1 MHGGGGGMWMASMA
15 GFGWGDRPKPKQPFT
30 RARLLRILRYFRP
43 HLSLVAA
50 TVGFIV
56 VSSLVGLVPPLL
68 IARLIDHALPHHDFK
83 ELSLIAL
90 LMMASG
96 VVGGVI
102 GVGQSYF
109 NTLVGQR
116 VMLDIRNQ
124 LYSHLLRLSLRF
136 FTVTKTG
143 EIMSRVS
150 NDVSNVQGTITN
162 SFVVMLTNLVMVAST
177 LVLMFVWNWRLTL
190 LSLAII
196 PVFLWPTRNVGR
208 INYAIQQ
215 QVQKKLADLTAHMQ
229 ETLNVSG
236 VVLVK
241 SFVRQ
246 RHEAAKFRRSSE
258 ELTEMQIRAS
268 MLGRW
273 FFMVLGLFGV
283 IGPALIFWYGG
294 LEVFRGALTVGQ
306 VVAFVALLGRLY
318 MPLSSLLGLKVELQS
333 SMALF
338 ERIFEYLDLPV
349 EIEDKPNAPALPP
362 VRGHIAFEQVGF
374 EYLPGR
380 PVLHAVSFEV
390 QPGQLAAL
398 VGPSGA
404 GKTTLTYL
412 VPRFYDPTSGSVRID
427 GHDIR
432 DVQLA
437 SLGRQIG
444 IVTQETYLFHASLR
458 DNLRY
463 GNEGAPEEDV
473 IAAARA
479 AHIHE
484 MIAALPEG
492 YETIVGER
500 GYRLSGGE
508 KQRVAIARAILTD
521 PRILILDEATSSLD
535 SQSEAFIQEALERLR
550 RGRTSLVIAHRLS
563 TILQADVILVID
575 QGRLVEKGTHA
586 ELLARSG
593 LYARLY
599 EQQFKPRRRL
609 VEEVPA

>member
-1 MHGGGGGMWMASMA
+1 MMVHGGGWMSSMA
-15 GFGWGDRPKPKQPFT
+15 GLGWGDRPKPRQPFT
-30 RARLLRILRYFRP
+30 RAKAMRIIRYFRP
-43 HLSLVAA
+43 YRGQVAM
-50 TVGFIV
+50 TVVCIV
-56 VSSLVGLVPPLL
+56 AGALLGLVPPVV
-68 IARLIDHALPHHDFK
+68 IARLIDHAIPHRDLP
-83 ELSLIAL
+83 ELSLLAF
-90 LMMASG
+90 LMIGSG
-96 VVGGVI
+96 LVGGLI
-102 GVGQSYF
+102 GVAQNYF
-109 NTLVGQR
+109 NTVVGQR
-116 VMLDIRNQ
+116 VMFDIRNE
-124 LYSHLLRLSLRF
+124 LYSHLLKCSLRF

-150 NDVSNVQGTITN
+150 NDVSAIQGTITN
-162 SFVVMLTNLVMVAST
+162 SFVSMLTSSVTVAST
-177 LVLMFVWNWRLTL
+177 LILMFAWNWRLSIL
-190 LSLAII
+190 ALAII
-196 PVFLWPTRNVGR
+196 PLFLLPTRNVGR
-208 INYAIQQ
+208 ITYAIRQETQ
-215 QVQKKLADLTAHMQ
+215 ERLGQLTAHMQ

-236 VVLVK
+236 IVLVK

-246 RHEAAKFRRSSE
+246 RQEAEKFRRASDD
-258 ELTEMQIRAS
+258 LTRLQIRGS
-268 MLGRW
+268 MVGRW
-273 FFMVLGLFGV
+273 FFMFLGLFAV
-283 IGPALIFWYGG
+283 VGPALIYWYGG
-294 LEVFRGALTVGQ
+294 VEVFARALQVGQ

-318 MPLSSLLGLKVELQS
+318 MPLSSLLGLNVELQS

-338 ERIFEYLDLPV
+338 ERIFEYLDLPI
-349 EIEDKPNAPALPP
+349 EIEEKPNAPALPT
-362 VRGHIAFEQVGF
+362 VKGHLKFDAVSF

-380 PVLHAVSFEV
+380 RVLHGISFEV

-404 GKTTLTYL
+404 GKTTITYL
-412 VPRFYDPTSGSVRID
+412 VPRFYDPTSGAVRVD
-427 GHDIR
+427 GHDVR

-444 IVTQETYLFHASLR
+444 IVMQETFLFHASLR
-458 DNLRY
+458 ENLRY
-463 GNEGAPEEDV
+463 GNEDAAEEEI

-492 YETIVGER
+492 YDTIVGER

-535 SQSEAFIQEALERLR
+535 SHSEALIQEALELLR

-575 QGRLVEKGTHA
+575 HGRLIERGTHA
-586 ELLARSG
+586 ELLARGG

-599 EQQFKPRRRL
+599 EQQFRPRRRL